1 MIVEK
6 HENIDC
12 TSDAYLGPFQI
23 SRIELSSEN
32 DKHSVIDVWLDSKY
46 FSVEC

>member
-32 DKHSVIDVWLDSKY
+32 SKHPVLDVCLGSKY
-46 FSVEC
+46 FPVQC